1 MRKKGSKLFKENNRQ
16 TDMDRNP
23 GCRSDYS
30 DDGSGMFCRK
40 TEYEG
45 ESRASS
51 V

>member
-1 MRKKGSKLFKENNRQ
+1 MRKKEVSYSKKTIVRLIW
-16 TDMDRNP
+16 
-23 GCRSDYS
+23 
-30 DDGSGMFCRK
+30 SGMFCRK

>member
-1 MRKKGSKLFKENNRQ
+1 MRKKEVSYSKKNNRQ

-40 TEYEG
+40 T
-45 ESRASS
+45 
-51 V
+51 